1 MKNIGILA
9 VSGWLSAC
17 SQQPGVSENMAQCQ
31 LDALSGEGME
41 FRRNYLEGADPQ
53 PDDVSFRE
61 FMLLCM
67 EAKGNEFQPPN
78 FEEPEKETCWL
89 SAGEQQL
96 ANASVYNS
104 KCYSD

>member
-1 MKNIGILA
+1 MKHMAILA

-67 EAKGNEFQPPN
+67 EAKGHEFQHPN
-78 FEEPEKETCWL
+78 LEEPDKENCWL
-89 SAGEQQL
+89 SNDGEQL
-96 ANASVYNS
+96 PNASVYNS